1 MMSSCFLRGLLL
13 GLSALSNPDLVVR
26 GVSFGDRGLAFVRGL
41 ELPERKVMRPP
52 LLVLMSLLVVRES
65 GNLTGLVPCTGEP
78 VRLWVGVRRRE
89 AERVLI
95 CEVRAP
101 ARVKVDEQECWVGV
115 CRSREDGDFECGR
128 E

>member
-1 MMSSCFLRGLLL
+1 MVL
-13 GLSALSNPDLVVR
+13 
-26 GVSFGDRGLAFVRGL
+26 GL

-52 LLVLMSLLVVRES
+52 LLVLISLLVVRLS

-78 VRLWVGVRRRE
+78 VRLWVGVSRRE

-101 ARVKVDEQECWVGV
+101 ARVKGDEQE
-115 CRSREDGDFECGR
+115 
-128 E
+128 